1 MCSKVSV
8 AHTQDDPPDA
18 SIIKAI
24 GAASKSNRNFA
35 LARREEAFDIT
46 PWPLKYKNEN
56 IKWNNKIEIMK

>member
-35 LARREEAFDIT
+35 LARREEDRPVYVPQKLLNT
-46 PWPLKYKNEN
+46 
-56 IKWNNKIEIMK
+56 